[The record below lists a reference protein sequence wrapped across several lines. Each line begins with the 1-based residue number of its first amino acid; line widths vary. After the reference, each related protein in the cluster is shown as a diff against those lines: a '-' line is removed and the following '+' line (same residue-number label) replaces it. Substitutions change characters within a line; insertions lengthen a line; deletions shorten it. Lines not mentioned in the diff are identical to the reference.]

1 MFLHRK
7 SLKSIIEALR
17 KKGYKATPQRIA
29 ICKYA
34 LQNSTHPTAKAIYK
48 KVREEYPTVSLATV
62 YKTIKILKELDL
74 IQELP
79 FSQGNTRFD
88 PNMAPHINM
97 VCLKCGKIV
106 DQNTPEIR
114 SVVKQVAESAKFQ
127 LTGQR
132 LDIYGFCE
140 RCGKTLNNLRM
151 RVEAKIAN

>member
-1 MFLHRK
+1 MHSAK
-7 SLKSIIEALR
+7 KTLKSIIEAFR

-29 ICKYA
+29 IVKYA
-34 LQNSTHPTAKAIYK
+34 LQNPTHPTAQSIYQ

-62 YKTIKILKELDL
+62 YKTLKVLKELDL

-79 FSQGNTRFD
+79 FSQGRTRFD
-88 PNMAPHINM
+88 PNITPHINM

-106 DQNTPEIR
+106 DLTSNEIR
-114 SVVKQVAESAKFQ
+114 SVIKQVAESAKFK

-140 RCGKTLNNLRM
+140 KCWKNNLQ
-151 RVEAKIAN
+151 